1 MGMDE
6 FMNDDDF
13 NLEEEVAALFELW
26 DDQDFAVK
34 VGPEVGPNADALTSL
49 TRGRGPRRGNLE
61 DLLKYWR
68 PIMKKP
74 GGFRRCVVI
83 LWTSRSS
90 AVSLSVSALGFTT
103 RSLASGRTRARAS
116 VVRARASAVAP
127 VLAAFAVPVAV

>member
-1 MGMDE
+1 MLTE
-6 FMNDDDF
+6 I
-13 NLEEEVAALFELW
+13 ERAEVGAFTL
-26 DDQDFAVK
+26 K

-83 LWTSRSS
+83 LMDKPLQNDLLQQTL
-90 AVSLSVSALGFTT
+90 VQLH
-103 RSLASGRTRARAS
+103 
-116 VVRARASAVAP
+116 
-127 VLAAFAVPVAV
+127 